1 MAKRIDTLKKINDIV
16 VSYLLEN
23 VGEMAVEGA
32 PRYDDDKA
40 QWVIPISC
48 RTARGI
54 LPTGEIHLNKKLE
67 IVYATPL
74 DDMLQILEAQLK
86 RLPFI
91 VLGDEREL
99 AAKGLEAL
107 HV

>member
-1 MAKRIDTLKKINDIV
+1 MAERIDTLKKINDIA

-23 VGEMAVEGA
+23 IGEMAVEGA
-32 PRYDDDKA
+32 PRYDDVKA
-40 QWVIPISC
+40 QWAIPISC
-48 RTARGI
+48 RTPRGI
-54 LPTGEIHLNKKLE
+54 LPTGEIRLNKKLE

-74 DDMLQILEAQLK
+74 EDMLQILEAQLK

-91 VLGDEREL
+91 VLGDEQEL